1 MASTSLPRSA
11 AAARDDRVG
20 AYAWTVVVLLALASI
35 IAYIDRVN
43 LSVAVVDPTFK
54 DFFGLDDTDR
64 GMANSAFFW
73 TYAALQIPAGWVV
86 DRYGS
91 KHPIAWSFLVWSL
104 LTAATSLVT
113 GFHALFLLRLALGV
127 AEAVIHP
134 ASMRWI
140 RFHFPESKRG
150 LAIGLFMSGSKFG
163 PAIGSTLA
171 AWLIETYDWRVMFLT
186 VGLGSLI
193 WLVPWFLIVRPDRVS
208 EEHAAAAAEEH
219 RADDVPMGVLLANP
233 ILWGTIVATFCYMYF
248 VYFCLTWM
256 PSYFSDARGLSL
268 KNSGYFTTFSFAGMA
283 VVSILAGYAADRI
296 IASGRDAVMVRKSFT
311 IAGFLIA
318 STVLLGASAQ
328 SLETALFFSIFSLS
342 GLGLATPNYW
352 ALTQTLIPGGS
363 IGRIVGIQN
372 FAASSAGIVAPILT
386 GWMVEETGSYTA
398 PIQTVGLFIALG
410 IACYLF
416 AIRRKYAERFSGPLN
431 G

>member
-1 MASTSLPRSA
+1 MASEALPA
-11 AAARDDRVG
+11 AAAPPATRASR
-20 AYAWTVVVLLALASI
+20 YAWTVVVLLALASI

-43 LSVAVVDPTFK
+43 LSVAIVDPHFR
-54 DFFGLDDTDR
+54 DFFGLDNTDR
-64 GMANSAFFW
+64 GLVNSAFFW
-73 TYAALQIPAGWVV
+73 TYAALQIPAGWIV

-91 KHPIAWSFLVWSL
+91 KRPIAWSFGVWSL
-104 LTAATSLVT
+104 LTAATSLAT
-113 GFHALFLLRLALGV
+113 GFHMLFLIRLALGV

-171 AWLIETYDWRVMFLT
+171 AWLIEAHDWQVMFIA
-186 VGLGSLI
+186 VGLGSLL
-193 WLVPWFLIVRPDRVS
+193 WLIPWFLIVRPDR
-208 EEHAAAAAEEH
+208 ETETEHAPGAGTQS
-219 RADDVPMGVLLANP
+219 DVPMLTLIANP
-233 ILWGTIVATFCYMYF
+233 ILWGTIMATFCYMYF

-256 PSYFSDARGLSL
+256 PSYFADARGLSL
-268 KNSGYFTTFSFAGMA
+268 KDSGYFTTFSFAGMA
-283 VVSILAGYAADRI
+283 VVSILAGWAADRI
-296 IASGRDAVMVRKSFT
+296 IASGRDAVAVRKAFT

-328 SLETALFFSIFSLS
+328 SLEAALFFSIFSLS

-386 GWMVEETGSYTA
+386 GWLVEETGSYTA
-398 PIQTVGLFIALG
+398 PMQTVVLFLAIG
-410 IACYLF
+410 IACYAL
-416 AIRRKYAERFSGPLN
+416 AIRRKYAERFTTAAA
-431 G
+431 

>member
-1 MASTSLPRSA
+1 MASKALPTAAVLPSPARSNGY
-11 AAARDDRVG
+11 V
-20 AYAWTVVVLLALASI
+20 WTVVVLLALASI
-35 IAYIDRVN
+35 IAYVDRVN
-43 LSVAVVDPTFK
+43 LSVAIVDEQFKTF
-54 DFFGLDDTDR
+54 FRLDHSDR
-64 GMANSAFFW
+64 GLVNSAFFW

-91 KHPIAWSFLVWSL
+91 KRPIAWSFAVWSL
-104 LTAATSLVT
+104 LTAATSLAT
-113 GFHALFLLRLALGV
+113 GFHMLFLIRLALGV

-140 RFHFPESKRG
+140 RFHFPENRRG

-171 AWLIETYDWRVMFLT
+171 AWLIEAHDWRVMFIA
-186 VGLGSLI
+186 VGLGSLL
-193 WLVPWFLIVRPDRVS
+193 WLVPWFLIVRPDRVTEAEYATEPGS
-208 EEHAAAAAEEH
+208 QAA
-219 RADDVPMGVLLANP
+219 DVPMLTLLANP

-268 KNSGYFTTFSFAGMA
+268 KSSGYFTTFSFAGMA
-283 VVSILAGYAADRI
+283 TVSILAGWGADRI
-296 IASGRDAVMVRKSFT
+296 VAGGRDAVAVRKAFT

-318 STVLLGASAQ
+318 STVLLGAAAKD
-328 SLETALFFSIFSLS
+328 LETALFFSIFSLS

-372 FAASSAGIVAPILT
+372 FAASTAGIVAPILT
-386 GWMVEETGSYTA
+386 GWLVEETGSYTA
-398 PIQTVGLFIALG
+398 PMQTVGLFLALG

-416 AIRRKYAERFSGPLN
+416 AIRRKYAERFTIAA
-431 G
+431 

>member
-1 MASTSLPRSA
+1 MATGSISSAARSA
-11 AAARDDRVG
+11 PRTSG
-20 AYAWTVVVLLALASI
+20 YAWTVVVLLAIASI

-43 LSVAVVDPTFK
+43 LSVAVVDPAFR
-54 DFFGLDDTDR
+54 DFFALDESDR
-64 GMANSAFFW
+64 GLANSAFFW

-104 LTAATSLVT
+104 LTAATSLAT
-113 GFHALFLLRLALGV
+113 GFHALFIIRLALGV

-140 RFHFPESKRG
+140 RFHFPESRRG
-150 LAIGLFMSGSKFG
+150 LAIGMFMSGSKFG
-163 PAIGSTLA
+163 PAIGSTLS
-171 AWLIETYDWRVMFLT
+171 AWLIDAYGWQAMFAA
-186 VGLGSLI
+186 VGLGSLL
-193 WLVPWFLIVRPDRVS
+193 WLLPWFLIVRPDRMTES
-208 EEHAAAAAEEH
+208 AE
-219 RADDVPMGVLLANP
+219 ATATSDANATVPLGRLLANP

-256 PSYFSDARGLSL
+256 PSYFADARGLSL
-268 KNSGYFTTFSFAGMA
+268 KDSAYFTTFSFAGMA
-283 VVSILAGYAADRI
+283 IVSILAGWAADRI
-296 IASGRDAVMVRKSFT
+296 IAGGRDPIMVRKSFT

-318 STVLLGASAQ
+318 STVLLGASAE
-328 SLETALFFSIFSLS
+328 SLEAALFFSIFSLS

-372 FAASSAGIVAPILT
+372 CAASSAGIVSPILT
-386 GWMVEETGSYTA
+386 GWLVEETGSFTA
-398 PIQTVGLFIALG
+398 PMQTVAIFLALG

-416 AIRRKYAERFSGPLN
+416 AIRGKYAERFTAA
-431 G
+431 

>member
-1 MASTSLPRSA
+1 MASAASTAAAPSA
-11 AAARDDRVG
+11 ARSSRYV
-20 AYAWTVVVLLALASI
+20 WTVVVLLALASI

-43 LSVAVVDPTFK
+43 LSVAIVDEQFK
-54 DFFGLDDTDR
+54 AHFRLDNTDR
-64 GMANSAFFW
+64 GLVNSAFFW
-73 TYAALQIPAGWVV
+73 TYAALQIPAGWLV

-91 KHPIAWSFLVWSL
+91 RNPIAWSFAVWSL
-104 LTAATSLVT
+104 LTAATSLAT
-113 GFHALFLLRLALGV
+113 GFHVLFLVRLALGV

-140 RFHFPESKRG
+140 RFHFPENRRG

-171 AWLIETYDWRVMFLT
+171 AWLIEAHDWRTMFVI
-186 VGLGSLI
+186 VGLGSLL
-193 WLVPWFLIVRPDRVS
+193 WLVPWFLIVRPDRVT
-208 EEHAAAAAEEH
+208 EAEYATAGSGGRED
-219 RADDVPMGVLLANP
+219 ADVPMLALIANP
-233 ILWGTIVATFCYMYF
+233 ILWGTILATFCYMYF

-256 PSYFSDARGLSL
+256 PSYFADARGLSL
-268 KNSGYFTTFSFAGMA
+268 KESGYFTTFSFAGMA
-283 VVSILAGYAADRI
+283 VVSILAGWAADRI
-296 IASGRDAVMVRKSFT
+296 IATGRDAVAVRKAFT

-318 STVLLGASAQ
+318 STVLLGASAD
-328 SLETALFFSIFSLS
+328 SLGTALFFSIFSLS

-386 GWMVEETGSYTA
+386 GWLVEETGSYTA
-398 PIQTVGLFIALG
+398 PMQTVVLFLGLG
-410 IACYLF
+410 IACYLL
-416 AIRRKYAERFSGPLN
+416 AIRRKYAQRFLGA
-431 G
+431 